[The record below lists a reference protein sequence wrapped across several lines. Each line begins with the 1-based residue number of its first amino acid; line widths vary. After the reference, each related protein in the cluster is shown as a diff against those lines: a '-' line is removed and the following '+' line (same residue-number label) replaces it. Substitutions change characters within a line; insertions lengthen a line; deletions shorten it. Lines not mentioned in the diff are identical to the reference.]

1 MEVFQNGRFSTGEPV
16 YQIGTKNADG
26 TYDIEVFDLMTKSE
40 AEARLLAMG
49 GVPAAPE
56 PEVKVPTVARIKAM
70 TKNELE
76 AMMRSEG
83 IELDKRRAKATLVA
97 QVIKHF
103 KDK

>member
-16 YQIGTKNADG
+16 YQIGTRNADG
-26 TYDIEVFDLMTKSE
+26 TYNVEVFDLMTKGE
-40 AEARLLAMG
+40 ADAKLLAMG
-49 GVPAAPE
+49 GQPAAPK
-56 PEVKVPTVARIKAM
+56 PKVKVPTVARIKAM

-83 IELDKRRAKATLVA
+83 VELDRRKAKNTLVA